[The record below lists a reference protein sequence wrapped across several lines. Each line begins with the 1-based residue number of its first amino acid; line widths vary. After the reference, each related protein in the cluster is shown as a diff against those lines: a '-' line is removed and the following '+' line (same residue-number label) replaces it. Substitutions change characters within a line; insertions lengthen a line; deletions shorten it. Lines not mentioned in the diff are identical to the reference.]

1 MGCGASAEPGK
12 TGSAE
17 TSLKAL
23 EEPVV
28 PVDPSKFTSISAVF
42 RGRFGV
48 VYCKV
53 DRVRDLGYFGGLLA
67 ASSLTA

>member
-1 MGCGASAEPGK
+1 MGCGASTEPGK
-12 TGSAE
+12 

-28 PVDPSKFTSISAVF
+28 PVDPSKFTSISALF
-42 RGRFGV
+42 RARLGV

-53 DRVRDLGYFGGLLA
+53 DRVRDLGYFGGFLA